1 MTLIGI
7 DQIQTELAG
16 KLKGK
21 RVGLITNS
29 MARNSNLLS
38 SIDLIRSVKGIK
50 EITVLSPEHG
60 YLGDFQAGSTVN
72 SYFDNDLNVK
82 VESLYREPE
91 MLPENMKRDIDH
103 SMRTIDSQKDTSKY
117 PPKELME
124 KFDIILYDLQDV
136 GCRIYTYLATMI
148 YTMEMSQ
155 SSDQEFIVL
164 DRPNPITGENPEGP
178 ILQPELFSFIGALPI
193 PMRHSLT
200 SGEIALFFN
209 KFVNKN
215 KANLDVVRMKSWRRD
230 YWHDQT
236 GYPWIMPSPNMP
248 TLETAIVYPGT
259 VMIEGTNVSEGR
271 GTTKPFQIIG
281 APWINGLKLKERISK
296 IKFPGV
302 QVMEIKFRP
311 SFSKYS
317 DQVCYG
323 IYIHLK
329 NRDLF
334 RPFEFALDL
343 IGSIL
348 DLYPDNFAFH
358 ESYFDKAS
366 GNKKVREM
374 LLSGNTGDEII
385 QKFNGEV
392 DKYLS
397 DIEEIKLYMQ

>member
-1 MTLIGI
+1 MTIIGI
-7 DQIQTELAG
+7 DQIQTEIAG

-21 RVGLITNS
+21 RVGLISNN
-29 MARNSNLLS
+29 MARNSNLIS
-38 SIDLIRSVKGIK
+38 SLDLIRTIKGIK

-60 YLGDFQAGSTVN
+60 YFGDFQAGSTVN
-72 SYFDNDLNVK
+72 SYFDNDLNVN

-91 MLPENMKRDIDH
+91 TLPENLKRDIDH
-103 SMRTIDSQKDTSKY
+103 SMRTIDSQRDTSKY

-136 GCRIYTYLATMI
+136 GCRIYTYIATMV

-155 SSDQEFIVL
+155 SSEQEFIVL

-178 ILQPELFSFIGALPI
+178 ILQPDLFSFIGALPI

-200 SGEIALFFN
+200 LGEISLYFN
-209 KFVNKN
+209 KFVNKD
-215 KANLDVVRMKSWRRD
+215 KANLDVVKMKSWRRD

-248 TLETAIVYPGT
+248 TLETATVYPGT

-271 GTTKPFQIIG
+271 GTTRPFQIIG

-311 SFSKYS
+311 SFSKFS
-317 DQVCYG
+317 GQVCYG
-323 IYIHLK
+323 IYIHVK
-329 NRDLF
+329 DRDLF

-348 DLYPDNFAFH
+348 DLYPENFVFH
-358 ESYFDKAS
+358 ESYFNKAS

-385 QKFNGEV
+385 KEFNGEV

-397 DIEEIKLYMQ
+397 DIEEIKLYKQ